1 MSGSIIDHLTPFIRG
16 LLDGVNVFST
26 IKLILRSSRIKQF
39 LKESLPLYLSWMF
52 INFIYSFWYCNYVG
66 SSYGSTST
74 LNRIFIKALWW
85 GLWFVPSYV
94 ICKVLYFKHFM
105 ELWELIYKKKRKLSA
120 PVNPWRFVS
129 ELLYG
134 IILICGFMLQNI
146 IIDYMLP
153 LKFAGVMYSIIANSW
168 MISWGVFEYKLVY
181 ENKDLFQR
189 IYYFECRW
197 LYFLGFGLPCSLLY
211 ALIFDWFVGMNA
223 WYLIMIILSFNAIL
237 TEPVETFVVKED
249 KSGVNEVCER
259 RFPNRRPSDPR
270 RLRIFYISEYL
281 ATYVIKLIIDKRNK
295 LM

>member
-1 MSGSIIDHLTPFIRG
+1 MKSIQLIIALNMSGSIVDHLTPFIRG
-16 LLDGVNVFST
+16 LFDGVNVFST

-52 INFIYSFWYCNYVG
+52 INFFYIFWYCNYSDSNSEV
-66 SSYGSTST
+66 
-74 LNRIFIKALWW
+74 LIKVLWW
-85 GLWFVPSYV
+85 SLWFVPSYIV
-94 ICKVLYFKHFM
+94 CKVLYFKHFM
-105 ELWELIYKKKRKLSA
+105 ELWELIYKKKRKSST

-134 IILICGFMLQNI
+134 IVLVCGFTLQNSI
-146 IIDYMLP
+146 VNYLMP
-153 LKFAGVMYSIIANSW
+153 LKVAGVMYSIIANSW

-211 ALIFDWFVGMNA
+211 ALIFDWFVGMNV
-223 WYLIMIILSFNAIL
+223 WYLLMIMLSFNAIL
-237 TEPVETFVVKED
+237 SEPVETFVVKED
-249 KSGVNEVCER
+249 NNICEL

-281 ATYVIKLIIDKRNK
+281 ATCAIKFIIDKRNR